1 MKKIVLTLLLSLT
14 ILFVIAQAP
23 SGYYNAADGK
33 NGEELMEAL
42 HLIIKDHTA
51 LDYAALWAVFP
62 ITDVNEDGT
71 VLDMYSSCEFTFG
84 EDQDGGSGGSTECEL
99 YNREHSFPQSWF
111 NKKSPMVSD
120 LFHIYPVDKKVNSVR
135 DNYPFGQV
143 GENVTYTSTNNCK
156 LGTSSYSGYTG
167 VVFEPTDEYKGDFA
181 RTYFYMVTRYYD
193 VVEGFN
199 TPMLDKTK
207 FPAFTEW
214 ALNLLLEWHE
224 QDPVSEKEIVRNNL
238 IYDDYQ
244 HNRNPFIDNPNYA
257 KDIWD
262 YTNSTAPSLFA
273 AQRITVSPNPAQNM
287 VKVETNLSGN
297 TTLSIYN
304 LLGNRLIRYENI
316 PAHDTNPINI
326 SALPNGVYLISVETI
341 GGKAITR
348 LVVNR

>member
-1 MKKIVLTLLLSLT
+1 MKKIIFTLLLSLT
-14 ILFVIAQAP
+14 VLFVLAQAP
-23 SGYYNAADGK
+23 SGYYSGAEGK
-33 NGEELMEAL
+33 NGEELMQAL
-42 HLIIKDHTA
+42 HSIIKDHTV
-51 LDYAALWAVFP
+51 LIYSALWSVFP
-62 ITDVNEDGT
+62 VTDVNEDGT
-71 VLDMYSSCEFTFG
+71 VLDMYSSCVFIFG
-84 EDQDGGSGGSTECEL
+84 DDQDGGSGGTTECEL

-111 NKKSPMVSD
+111 DKKSPMVSD

-143 GENVTYTSTNNCK
+143 GNATYTSTNGCE
-156 LGTSSYSGYTG
+156 LGTSSYSGYSG

-199 TPMLDKTK
+199 TPMLNKTK

-262 YTNSTAPSLFA
+262 YTNSSSPNLFA
-273 AQRITVSPNPAQNM
+273 TQKITVSPNPAQDVIS
-287 VKVETNLSGN
+287 VKTSLSGN

-304 LLGNRLIRYENI
+304 LLGSTLIRRENI
-316 PAHDTNPINI
+316 PAHETNPINI
-326 SALPNGVYLISVETI
+326 SALSNGVYLICVESTE
-341 GGKAITR
+341 GKAITR